1 MLLILKLI
9 LTPFFIGSVTLA
21 GRRWG
26 PIVSGLLIGLP
37 LTSGPISL
45 ILTLQDG
52 PDFAARAAAG
62 SIAGQISVCIF
73 CLSYTLI
80 AQKRTWPVT
89 AVLAASVYLATVAVW
104 NSFDLSALPAFVIL
118 SVVIALIAR
127 LMPQYNRESNSFQ
140 PPKWDLP
147 ARMIAA
153 TIFVLLLTSFAS
165 ALGAQLSGLLS
176 PFPVFGLV
184 LSAFAHHQQGPGAAA
199 RILRGQ
205 VLGSLAFG
213 SFFLAVALLVTVLA
227 PGWTFAVATVAA
239 LGASALSFY
248 LARDNS
254 TPVPAEIGI

>member
-1 MLLILKLI
+1 MLLILKLVM
-9 LTPFFIGSVTLA
+9 TPFFIGSVTLA

-26 PIVSGLLIGLP
+26 PVVSGLLIGLP

-73 CLSYTLI
+73 CLSYSLI
-80 AQKRTWPVT
+80 SQRMSWTVT
-89 AVLAASVYLATVAVW
+89 GILAASVYLATIAVW
-104 NSFDLSALPAFVIL
+104 NTLALSSMLAFVAL
-118 SVVIALIAR
+118 LVVITLVAR
-127 LMPQYNRESNSFQ
+127 LIPQYNHASRAFT

-147 ARMIAA
+147 ARMITA
-153 TIFVLLLTSFAS
+153 TIFVLLLTTFSS
-165 ALGAQLSGLLS
+165 LLGAQLSGLLS

-184 LSAFAHHQQGPGAAA
+184 LSAFAQHQQGPMAAA

-227 PGWTFAVATVAA
+227 PGWTFAAATTVA
-239 LGASALSFY
+239 LTASALSFY

-254 TPVPAEIGI
+254 APMPAGIGA